1 MKQFDALDPNLFLYV
16 GIFLGVLVV
25 FEGLRQLIF
34 GGDPAEK
41 TRSKRIKLLRKGMSQ
56 EKVLTLLRHRPREN
70 LLSKIPVYGT
80 LPSKMRQAGMTMK
93 PSVFLGVCLALA
105 AAVLLLGTVSLGPK
119 IAAVVAVLSC
129 MVIPMSLINIIRKRR
144 VQRFSEQLPDA
155 LDMMMRGLRV
165 GHPLNT
171 TIANVAQNMPDPIGT
186 EFGIMSDQITYGDEL
201 TDAMADLAD
210 RIDQEDMHYLAVSVN
225 IQHGTGGNLA
235 KMLGTLSKVIRRRFA
250 MRRKIRALSSEG
262 RISASILSVLPLAM
276 YGATTV
282 TAPDYYSGVADDP
295 LFKPVVA
302 AILALV
308 TVNYLVL
315 RRLVH
320 FRI

>member
-1 MKQFDALDPNLFLYV
+1 MDQFDALDPNLFLYV
-16 GIFLGVLVV
+16 GVFLGVLVI
-25 FEGLRQLIF
+25 FEGIRQAVF
-34 GGDPAEK
+34 GGETTEK

-56 EKVLTLLRHRPREN
+56 ESVLTLLRPKPKEN

-93 PSVFLGVCLALA
+93 PSVFLGICLAFG
-105 AAVLLLGTVSLGPK
+105 AVVFLLGVISLGLK
-119 IAAVVAVLSC
+119 AAAVVAVLSC
-129 MVIPMSLINIIRKRR
+129 MVIPMNIINIVRKRR
-144 VQRFSEQLPDA
+144 VQRFSEQLPEA
-155 LDMMMRGLRV
+155 LEMMMRGLRV

-171 TIANVAQNMPDPIGT
+171 TIANVAQNMADPIGT

-201 TDAMADLAD
+201 TEAISDLAD

-235 KMLGTLSKVIRRRFA
+235 KMLGTLAKVIRRRFA

-262 RISASILSVLPLAM
+262 RISAIILSALPLLM
-276 YGATTV
+276 YLATTV

-295 LFKPVVA
+295 LFKPIIIAIVV
-302 AILALV
+302 LV
-308 TVNYLVL
+308 VTNFLVL
-315 RRLVH
+315 RRLVT